1 MAKAEKSA
9 ADGCWERLEALE
21 ASARSRISLQ
31 MQAFDDAFRLTYEAG
46 VIVPVLR
53 ANGLSVLDVRC
64 AALFFKRTLNDLR
77 AVHNLLLSGY
87 TSQAASVAAALY
99 ENALATNCLT
109 HSQGNIDALLNSEN
123 GELPWST
130 KQMTKMVSLAEGKKE
145 GSPDYENSWR
155 SLYAHYVWLCQCKHP
170 TMQTVLHDV
179 SATQLDEGYV
189 VMALP
194 NAKEHDMPYKAM
206 VAIHSLIRVH
216 ECIESFACAVGYPD
230 SWPDNHRFSE
240 RFTSAKKVSWEAFSP
255 FLKAPNPVSIA
266 GSKFV
271 KKYPPVESAANAEQD
286 GGGQPATRPES
297 K

>member
-1 MAKAEKSA
+1 MAKAEISA

-21 ASARSRISLQ
+21 ASARGRISTQ

-46 VIVPVLR
+46 IIVPVLR
-53 ANGLSVLDVRC
+53 ANGLGVLDVRC
-64 AALFFKRTLNDLR
+64 ASLFFKQTLNDLR
-77 AVHNLLLSGY
+77 AVHNLLLCGY
-87 TSQAASVAAALY
+87 TSQAASVAAALF
-99 ENALATNCLT
+99 ENALATHCLT
-109 HSQGNIDALLNSEN
+109 HSQANIDSLLNSEN

-130 KQMTKMVSLAEGKKE
+130 MQMTKMVSLAEGKKE
-145 GSPDYENSWR
+145 GSHDYENSWR

-179 SATQLDEGYV
+179 SATQLNEGYV

-194 NAKEHDMPYKAM
+194 NAKDKDISYKAM
-206 VAIHSLIRVH
+206 VAIHSLMRVH
-216 ECIESFACAVGYPD
+216 ESIEAFARVLGYTD
-230 SWPDNHRFSE
+230 GWPDDLRFSE
-240 RFTSAKKVSWEAFSP
+240 RFTNARKVSWDAFSP

-271 KKYPPVESAANAEQD
+271 KKYPPV
-286 GGGQPATRPES
+286 